1 MSQPTAG
8 HQPKTPRPDQPKTPS
23 SAQPK
28 IELFAAARG
37 RFGAI
42 VGLTLVGSAL
52 SVAQLV
58 AIVHLTRALWPGV
71 TGGQIDAARV
81 WWAVG
86 AAGAALVGAFA
97 ASGAATLVGHLA
109 DADLQLDV
117 RRRIVAHLR
126 RLPLGWF
133 DQRSSG
139 AVKKAALNDVAALHQ
154 LVAHALHD
162 LVRGIAVP
170 LASLGYLLAVEWRMG
185 LAAAVPLV
193 ISLALYSYM
202 MGSSTKNLAAYN
214 ASAARLNAA
223 TVEYVHG
230 IAVVKSFGQAGAS
243 HRRYA
248 DETRVF
254 ERVWT
259 DWARQTQVVETL
271 VLVIS
276 SPVVVLTYLLGIAF
290 WLTSAG
296 TIEPIDAVPAI
307 LLGLGLTAPII
318 ALGSSGQFVREA
330 TKAAGSLKEF
340 LATPPITQPAHPQAP
355 AGSGVAVEQVSFTYD
370 AAHLAL
376 DSVTATSP
384 AGTLTALVGASGS
397 GKSTLARLIPRFYDA
412 TAGTV
417 RLGEVD
423 VRRLAEADVHG
434 QVGFVFQDTYLLRA
448 SVLDNIRLA
457 RPDASVEDV
466 ERAARAAQIHDR
478 IARLPRGYD
487 SVVGHDAHFSGG
499 EAQRV
504 MIARALICDAPV
516 LVLDEATAFADPD
529 SEAAI
534 QDALSNLAAGRTVVV
549 IAHRLHTVTGADAIW
564 VLDGGRLVER
574 GRHPELV
581 AADGRYRRLWDR
593 YEAFRRTAAQGV
605 GGDGAVG
612 KPGGRGSAAEGGGL
626 DDPTT
631 QHGASRAQGDGG
643 EDKP

>member
-1 MSQPTAG
+1 MSP
-8 HQPKTPRPDQPKTPS
+8 PKQTGPS
-23 SAQPK
+23 PALPAQPK
-28 IELFAAARG
+28 IDLFAAARR

-42 VGLTLVGSAL
+42 VGLTLLGSAL
-52 SVAQLV
+52 SVTELV
-58 AIVHLTRALWPGV
+58 GIVHLTRALWPGV
-71 TGGQIDAARV
+71 TGGQVDATRA
-81 WWAVG
+81 WWAVAV
-86 AAGAALVGAFA
+86 AAAALVGAFA
-97 ASGAATLVGHLA
+97 ASGAATLAGHLA

-154 LVAHALHD
+154 LVAHAIHD
-162 LVRGIAVP
+162 MVRGIAVP
-170 LASLGYLLAVEWRMG
+170 VLSLGYLLAVEWRMG
-185 LAAAVPLV
+185 LAAAVPL
-193 ISLALYSYM
+193 ILALLLYSLM

-214 ASAARLNAA
+214 ASMARLSSA
-223 TVEYVHG
+223 TIEYVHG

-243 HRRYA
+243 HRRYD

-254 ERVWT
+254 ERLWT
-259 DWARQTQVVETL
+259 DWARQTQTIETL
-271 VLVIS
+271 VMVIS
-276 SPVVVLTYLLGIAF
+276 SPVVVLAYLMGIAF

-296 TIEPIDAVPAI
+296 TIEPIDAAPAI

-340 LATPPITQPAHPQAP
+340 LATPPIAQPAQPEAP
-355 AGSGVAVEQVSFTYD
+355 VGAGVAVEGVSFTYD
-370 AAHLAL
+370 ADHLAL
-376 DSVTATSP
+376 DQVTASSP

-412 TAGTV
+412 TSGTV
-417 RLGEVD
+417 RLGDVD

-448 SVLDNIRLA
+448 SVRDNIRLT
-457 RPDASVEDV
+457 RPGASAADV

-487 SVVGHDAHFSGG
+487 SMVGDDAHFSGG

-504 MIARALICDAPV
+504 MIARALISDAPV

-549 IAHRLHTVTGADAIW
+549 IAHRLYTVTGADAIW
-564 VLDGGRLVER
+564 VLDGGKLVER
-574 GRHPELV
+574 GRHGELL
-581 AADGRYRRLWDR
+581 AAGGRYRKLW
-593 YEAFRRTAAQGV
+593 EET
-605 GGDGAVG
+605 
-612 KPGGRGSAAEGGGL
+612 P
-626 DDPTT
+626 
-631 QHGASRAQGDGG
+631 
-643 EDKP
+643 